1 PLGLPPR
8 YSWRPEPG
16 AEPLRDREGE
26 RAADPPAL
34 PESGRAGPA
43 VAAGLQGLRVRQAHL
58 RPGRN
63 PSPDQGRRR
72 RRCVRLDAVESEERL
87 HRRGAS
93 PEDHRHLQVVAVAVR
108 RLLAIVLVA
117 VSQGAAVLA
126 GAQTLAREP
135 NELGRVM
142 ILEYRKIDN
151 PEGRWTRT
159 PENFKRDLT
168 RLWER
173 GYRLVALTDYLDG
186 KMTLPAG
193 PSPALPPCDD
203 CLPRTLS
210 L

>member
-1 PLGLPPR
+1 
-8 YSWRPEPG
+8 
-16 AEPLRDREGE
+16 
-26 RAADPPAL
+26 
-34 PESGRAGPA
+34 GR
-43 VAAGLQGLRVRQAHL
+43 
-58 RPGRN
+58 
-63 PSPDQGRRR
+63 SPD
-72 RRCVRLDAVESEERL
+72 A
-87 HRRGAS
+87 
-93 PEDHRHLQVVAVAVR
+93 PPHLQFVPVAVR

-135 NELGRVM
+135 NELGRGM
-142 ILEYRKIDN
+142 ILGYHKIHN

-193 PSPALPPCDD
+193 TS
-203 CLPRTLS
+203 
-210 L
+210 